1 MKKIL
6 ITGGAGYVGSNL
18 IYSLINKN
26 PELEIV
32 SLDNYF
38 TGKKDNHVDSDRV
51 TYVDGNTWD
60 IRKIFKKNDFD
71 QIFHFGEYSRIVHSF
86 DDIEFVHK
94 SIILGTYEVLN
105 FALENNSKLIYSA
118 SSSKFGNNGK
128 DENLSPYAFFKSKNI
143 ELIKN
148 YREWFGLNYEI
159 SYFFN
164 VYGKNHIAEGKYA
177 TVIAIFENQFKL
189 NKPLTVVG
197 EGNQSRDFTH
207 IDDVCN
213 ALIKISNKNICHEYH
228 LRYGKNYKIID
239 VAKQFSENITH
250 IPVRRGE
257 RFNSEYFDS
266 DTNKIIN
273 WTPKIELFKYI
284 KEFKNLN
291 Y

>member
-18 IYSLINKN
+18 IYSLINQN
-26 PELEIV
+26 PKLEIV

-38 TGKKDNHVDSDRV
+38 TGTKDNHINSDRV

-60 IRKIFKKNDFD
+60 IRNIFKKNDFN
-71 QIFHFGEYSRIVHSF
+71 QIFHFGEYSRIIHSF

-94 SIILGTYEVLN
+94 SIIQGTYEVLN

-164 VYGKNHIAEGKYA
+164 VYGKNHISEGKYA

-207 IDDVCN
+207 IDDVCD

-250 IPVRRGE
+250 IPLRRGE
-257 RFNSEYFDS
+257 RFNSEYFES
-266 DTNKIIN
+266 DTNKILN

-284 KEFKNLN
+284 KEFKNSN
-291 Y
+291 H